1 MTRSARIPAALRGLS
16 GVAALVAVLGTA
28 GCSGGTSGSGTS
40 TSEEACSELV
50 TEAGLE
56 ALEGAGLGF
65 DAGWPRADDEWGE
78 VYSAITGAGG
88 LSCRW
93 GEGDEGAT
101 YSAANLTSERL
112 EEVAGTLEGLGFSP
126 AGSGDRVFYV
136 APDGRPAVF
145 VVTPDALYGVAGTA
159 AHLEDLAPYEGR

>member
-1 MTRSARIPAALRGLS
+1 MTAVVCGAIATGCLS
-16 GVAALVAVLGTA
+16 GCSSATSAA
-28 GCSGGTSGSGTS
+28 
-40 TSEEACSELV
+40 SEEACRELV
-50 TEAGLE
+50 TAAGLE

-65 DAGWPRADDEWGE
+65 DAGWPRADDEWAE
-78 VYSAITGAGG
+78 VYSAITGVGG

-112 EEVAGTLEGLGFSP
+112 DEVAGTLERLGFSP

-145 VVTPDALYGVAGTA
+145 VVTLDALYGVAGTA